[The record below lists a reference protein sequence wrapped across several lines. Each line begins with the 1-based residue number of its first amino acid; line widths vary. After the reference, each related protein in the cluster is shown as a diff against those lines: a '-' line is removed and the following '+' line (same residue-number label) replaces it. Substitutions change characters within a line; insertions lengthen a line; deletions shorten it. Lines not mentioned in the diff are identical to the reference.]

1 MDPMGFLKRVMNC
14 IDDSFFLMAVIS
26 HIGGITLPETK
37 IAHEKWWLEDYFFLG
52 TPIFRFYVIF
62 SEGND

>member
-1 MDPMGFLKRVMNC
+1 MGFLKRVMNC

-37 IAHEKWWLEDYFFLG
+37 IAHEK
-52 TPIFRFYVIF
+52 
-62 SEGND
+62 